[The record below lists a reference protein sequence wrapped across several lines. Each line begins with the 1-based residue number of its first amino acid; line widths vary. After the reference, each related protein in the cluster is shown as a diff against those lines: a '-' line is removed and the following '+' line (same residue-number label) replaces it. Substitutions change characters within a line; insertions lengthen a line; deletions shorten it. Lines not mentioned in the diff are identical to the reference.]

1 LFYKKEFN
9 ALNLFRIIF
18 VFKIIII
25 FSIHS
30 FSQDIHFSQFNNS
43 PLIINPALTGNIDEE
58 FRVGINYRN
67 QGESI
72 TLPYKT
78 FSVFLDSRLI
88 PNFLRNSEIGIGGL
102 FYNDNAGDGNLQ
114 NSTGMLFSSFTKG
127 FNRDNTFLATIGFSV
142 GFFNRSVNIAGVTFD
157 SQWNGTIFDPSI
169 ANDEPFINNSVFAFN
184 FNFGVLISYS
194 FSPKIIAKIG
204 SSINHVNR
212 PKVSFYDSDYR
223 LDQKYIF
230 HGDVKVELNKF
241 VSISP
246 GFMYSTQGENYEA
259 LFGSNISFGES
270 DLKINCGLWYR
281 FERDIIPVVGLIYD
295 NYYLSLSYDVNI
307 SNLHRASNYRGGY
320 EISLIKSF
328 SINKKYL
335 PCRSF

>member
-1 LFYKKEFN
+1 MN
-9 ALNLFRIIF
+9 IFRTIF

-30 FSQDIHFSQFNNS
+30 FSQDIHFSQFYNS
-43 PLIINPALTGNIDEE
+43 PLIINPALTGNINEE
-58 FRVGINYRN
+58 FRAGINYRN

-72 TLPYKT
+72 TIPYKT
-78 FSVFLDSRLI
+78 FSVFLDAKLI

-102 FYNDNAGDGNLQ
+102 FYNDNAGEGNLQ
-114 NSTGMLFSSFTKG
+114 NSTGMLFSSLTKG
-127 FNRDNTFLATIGFSV
+127 FNRYNTFLATIGFSV
-142 GFFNRSVNIAGVTFD
+142 GFFNRSVNLLDLTFD
-157 SQWNGTIFDPSI
+157 DQWNGTIFDPTL
-169 ANDEPFINNSVFAFN
+169 ANNEPITNNSVFAIN
-184 FNFGVLISYS
+184 FNFGALISYS
-194 FSPKIIAKIG
+194 FSPKIIVKIG
-204 SSINHVNR
+204 SSISHINQ
-212 PKVSFYDSDYR
+212 PKVSFYDSVNR

-230 HGDVKVELNKF
+230 HGEVKVEINNF

-281 FERDIIPVVGLIYD
+281 LERDIIPVVGLIYD
-295 NYYLSLSYDVNI
+295 NYYLSISYNVNI
-307 SNLHRASNYRGGY
+307 SSLHRASNYSGGY